1 MCKAN
6 QMKMVL
12 EGQTSAMEDR
22 RSPRLRHQGLDY
34 GVSVLADF
42 SRSAAQRN
50 PVRFV
55 SYSLQCNTELQM
67 SAALQ
72 TNLHRNVAR
81 RWRVSAACPSSGRCA
96 VVALPRR
103 RAENVPFRL

>member
-42 SRSAAQRN
+42 SRSAAQ
-50 PVRFV
+50 PG
-55 SYSLQCNTELQM
+55 S
-67 SAALQ
+67 
-72 TNLHRNVAR
+72 
-81 RWRVSAACPSSGRCA
+81 
-96 VVALPRR
+96 
-103 RAENVPFRL
+103 FRLVFLTVQYRTTDVSRSSN

>member
-42 SRSAAQRN
+42 SRSAAQ
-50 PVRFV
+50 PG
-55 SYSLQCNTELQM
+55 S
-67 SAALQ
+67 
-72 TNLHRNVAR
+72 
-81 RWRVSAACPSSGRCA
+81 
-96 VVALPRR
+96 
-103 RAENVPFRL
+103 FRLVFRSTVQYRTTDVSRSSN